1 MNSPQRS
8 SRPSDLPSDV
18 KETELFPVRPPAWAS
33 HSLGLVILIIFALA
47 AGAAVTVRLPQA
59 IRCPFIL
66 VPANDPES
74 VSSPVRGVVA
84 RIYVE
89 EGKWV
94 EKGAPLYL
102 IQIGI
107 GKGALAKETRNSHG
121 NFVLLTAPSSGTV
134 KGLAPKTS
142 GEMVEH
148 GQEVCQILLTDG
160 ELQAEL
166 SVPEEAIAKIQV
178 AQPVK
183 LLLNAFPYQRYGAKQ
198 GTIQWV
204 SPAPS
209 TTAEK
214 TTFRVFARLN
224 GNSFNIGKVAH
235 PLRAG
240 MRGEA
245 QILLDRLLLIE
256 YFFEPLRQIKETVKE
271 VTSS

>member
-8 SRPSDLPSDV
+8 SRPSDLPPDA
-18 KETELFPVRPPAWAS
+18 KETELFPVRPPPWAAR
-33 HSLGLVILIIFALA
+33 SLGLVIIIIFALA
-47 AGAAVTVRLPQA
+47 AGAAVTVRIPQA

-66 VPANDPES
+66 VPASDPES

-84 RIYVE
+84 RVYME

-102 IQIGI
+102 IQAVI
-107 GKGALAKETRNSHG
+107 GKGALGKETGTSYG
-121 NFVLLTAPSSGTV
+121 NFVLLTSPSSGV
-134 KGLAPKTS
+134 VRGLAPKTS

-160 ELQAEL
+160 KLRAEL
-166 SVPEEAIAKIQV
+166 SVPEDAIAKIQI

-209 TTAEK
+209 STAEK
-214 TTFRVFARLN
+214 TTFRVFVQLKD
-224 GNSFNIGKVAH
+224 NSFNIGKVAH

-245 QILLDRLLLIE
+245 QIILDRLLLIE
-256 YFFEPLRQIKETVKE
+256 YFFEPLRQIKETMKE